1 MRPKRCNLSLSFD
14 FKLKEYLL
22 IGIVVAVPH
31 LYAYGPKG
39 FNPVMIRFVLLVGLL
54 VCATASSQAQI
65 VENINASFDGE
76 KMVITYDLR
85 FTDANQKF
93 KIVLYSSQDNYS
105 EPLLLVTGDTGE
117 NVLPGKVK
125 RVVWDAKSVLPEY
138 FDGDIRIK
146 IKASKIAPPKLVF
159 EPLALKTYK
168 RGRTISM
175 KWTGGYS
182 TDQVIIELYKEK
194 AFNLLVADKMNN
206 TATYEWKMPKSVK
219 GRNYTLR
226 ITNAARPDE
235 QAESQAFRVKPS
247 VPLLVKILPILA
259 AGGIIALS
267 SGPHPPQP
275 DGTLP
280 GPVNP

>member
-1 MRPKRCNLSLSFD
+1 
-14 FKLKEYLL
+14 
-22 IGIVVAVPH
+22 
-31 LYAYGPKG
+31 
-39 FNPVMIRFVLLVGLL
+39 MIRFILLVSFL
-54 VCATASSQAQI
+54 VWATASSHAQI

-105 EPLLLVTGDTGE
+105 QPLMLVTGDTGE

-125 RVVWDAKSVLPEY
+125 RVVWDAKSVLPTY

-146 IKASKIAPPKLVF
+146 IKASKMAAPKLIF
-159 EPLALKTYK
+159 DPLTLKTYK
-168 RGRTISM
+168 RGRTISI
-175 KWTGGYS
+175 KWTGGYA
-182 TDQVIIELYKEK
+182 TDMVIIELYKEK
-194 AFNLLVADKMNN
+194 TFNLLVADKMNN
-206 TATYEWKMPKSVK
+206 TAAYEWKMPKSVK

-247 VPLLVKILPILA
+247 VPFLVKILPILA

-267 SGPHPPQP
+267 SGDSPGPHDTP
-275 DGTLP
+275 LP
-280 GPVNP
+280 GPVNPD